1 LHCEWGFGIQR
12 ERERE
17 RDKRVYAA
25 ELIDDDAYICG
36 FT

>member
-1 LHCEWGFGIQR
+1 VSGALEFK
-12 ERERE
+12 EKERE